1 MDEIATH
8 ENRTQVIRWLDESRD
23 LLGLLPG
30 VLDNLRSVEQ
40 ECAQLRQSIDEY
52 RAENDRLRREG
63 VELMD
68 ALTNLIHK
76 VTRPVNEIV
85 ETLRVHSPRPES
97 GVEGSQ
103 AAGAA
108 RAQLL
113 AELTG
118 RADSRSLPSP
128 AALTATRADRAGPPG
143 E

>member
-63 VELMD
+63 AELMD
-68 ALTNLIHK
+68 ALTSLIHK